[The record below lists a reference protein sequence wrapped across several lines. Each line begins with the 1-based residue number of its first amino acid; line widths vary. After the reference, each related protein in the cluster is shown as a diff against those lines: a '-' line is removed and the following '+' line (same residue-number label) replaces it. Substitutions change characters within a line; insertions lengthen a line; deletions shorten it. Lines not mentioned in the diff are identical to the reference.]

1 MRKNRMM
8 CGGCWVWG
16 VLLLL
21 VPWSAVQ
28 GGIIFNFTDNTTG
41 GMSSAALAA
50 FNRAGLYYSS
60 RLSDNMTVNL
70 DIRIVAL
77 GAGILGEATPAGVA
91 VNYATFRSAVTAT
104 ANLTSAAD
112 AAFAAG
118 LPAGNSF
125 SLYVNHTIENLK
137 SATPYVDNDGSVN
150 NSSVVM
156 TRANAKA
163 LGLIAGG
170 SPVKDGSIEFNSAFA
185 WDFDP
190 TDGIDSDKIDFTA
203 VAAHE
208 IGHALGFFQ
217 WRGSD

>member
-1 MRKNRMM
+1 M
-8 CGGCWVWG
+8 
-16 VLLLL
+16 
-21 VPWSAVQ
+21 PWSAVQ

-41 GMSSAALAA
+41 GMGSAALAA

-70 DIRIVAL
+70 DIRMVVL

-118 LPAGNSF
+118 LPAGSSF
-125 SLYVNHTIENLK
+125 SLYVNRTDEDRD
-137 SATPYVDNDGSVN
+137 ADPYVDDDGSVN

-163 LGLIAGG
+163 LGLIEGG
-170 SPVKDGSIEFNSAFA
+170 STVTDGSIEFNSAFA

-190 TDGIDSDKIDFTA
+190 TDGIYSDKIDFTA

-208 IGHALGFFQ
+208 IGHAL
-217 WRGSD
+217 